1 MEVQM
6 SLNESE
12 KGRARFW
19 VPSLGVLRVRPEQNG
34 KFEDHAL
41 TDELG
46 YPQRELSMH
55 WPAVTADVIK
65 TVALRRAS

>member
-1 MEVQM
+1 MEVQI

-19 VPSLGVLRVRPEQNG
+19 VPSLGVLRVRPEKNG

-46 YPQRELSMH
+46 YPERERSMH
-55 WPAVTADVIK
+55 
-65 TVALRRAS
+65 